1 MQLYE
6 CVPVSVRKVVDVMT
20 HLHYKGSKY
29 VFYSRILIKYFW
41 YFLTKIKMYDF
52 LKDFLY
58 LKEYMIF
65 YKLS

>member
-52 LKDFLY
+52 RTDFFKIANKRIYDFL
-58 LKEYMIF
+58 
-65 YKLS
+65 